1 MGIYK
6 NGILGGFS
14 GKVGTVIGSYWK
26 GRNVMRAVPAHVN
39 NPNTPLQQAARA
51 RFALVG
57 RFVAACQGFIN
68 VGYANRSATITA
80 GNAAFHDNFN
90 NGAIQGTG
98 TNVSLDYTRVSLS
111 SGSHINPESP
121 AATQGTGHTIAVSWT
136 DNTGVSPE
144 VLSSDIVMVCL
155 YNPSRNASTYDVSN
169 ASRLDASLIIA
180 YPALWVGDEVHIFIA
195 TRNTAGTL
203 VSPTLHVTSL
213 IVT

>member
-57 RFVAACQGFIN
+57 RFVAACQGFVN
-68 VGYANRSATITA
+68 VGYANQSATITA
-80 GNAAFHDNFN
+80 GNAAVHDNFN

-136 DNTGVSPE
+136 DNTDPQ
-144 VLSSDIVMVCL
+144 
-155 YNPSRNASTYDVSN
+155 NPVVIYAANSQFRWSGTTYVPLTDGSGFS
-169 ASRLDASLIIA
+169 AITDAEIDAIC
-180 YPALWVGDEVHIFIA
+180 V
-195 TRNTAGTL
+195 
-203 VSPTLHVTSL
+203 
-213 IVT
+213 